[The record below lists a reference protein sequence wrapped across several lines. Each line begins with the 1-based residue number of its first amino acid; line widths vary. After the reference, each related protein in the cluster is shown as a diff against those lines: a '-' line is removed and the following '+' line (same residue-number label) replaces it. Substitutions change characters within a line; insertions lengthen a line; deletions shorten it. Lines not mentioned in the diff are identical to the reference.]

1 MFKIAQQLRLMP
13 PDEQSDMNAM
23 QQESRTEFAGQV
35 CEYMAN
41 TLVILQVTINNICT
55 TNGWVRMS

>member
-41 TLVILQVTINNICT
+41 TTVI
-55 TNGWVRMS
+55 